1 MSVTSSRKL
10 RDIAEAQVGG
20 GDVKQATLAAVGDY
34 SGIEVG
40 PYRVLVAIAI
50 RPAKQGLLWMPDR
63 QQAEDRFQ
71 GKSGL
76 VLKIGPGAFTDTASH
91 KFHGFTAKEGDW
103 VGFTASDGR
112 ELFKT
117 DPDSPSDGTP
127 CRLFWDQDISMRLEH
142 PFLIY

>member
-1 MSVTSSRKL
+1 MSVISSRKL
-10 RDIAEAQVGG
+10 SEIAEAQVGG
-20 GDVKQATLAAVGDY
+20 GDVKKATLDAVGDY

-50 RPAKQGLLWMPDR
+50 RPAKQGLLWLPDR
-63 QQAEDRFQ
+63 AQAEDRFQ

-76 VLKIGPGAFTDTASH
+76 VLKVGPGAFTDTATH
-91 KFHGFTAKEGDW
+91 KFHGFSIAEGDW

-117 DPDSPSDGTP
+117 DPDRPSDGTP
-127 CRLFWDQDISMRLEH
+127 CRLFWDQDISMRLKH